1 MCLIPSQDWISLQQ
15 WNNSDIPYQKNL
27 LVNQLFEAQ
36 VELTP
41 KAIALQDI
49 QHEQTLTYNELNQ
62 RANQLAHHLQ
72 YLGVEADVLVGI
84 CTERS
89 MEMVI
94 SILAVLKA
102 GGAYLPIDPNYP
114 TERIALIMSDAQIS
128 LLLTQESLI
137 KNLPEQATEIFCL
150 DRDWHIVTNQDNQNP
165 VSHTTPEHLA
175 YVIYTSG
182 STGTPKGV
190 IIQHD
195 SLLNFTQAS
204 VDNYRLVDCDRILQ
218 FASISFDA
226 AAEEIYPSDKC
237 IHQLFEEQQ
246 HLVDVIKV
254 PGNHHTMVYE
264 PHGRVLADR
273 LKACIDKIHEN

>member
-237 IHQLFEEQQ
+237 IHQLFE
-246 HLVDVIKV
+246 
-254 PGNHHTMVYE
+254 
-264 PHGRVLADR
+264 
-273 LKACIDKIHEN
+273 